1 MNRKKYKDPVIYLAM
16 ILALTLSSC
25 SRTLEDVFD
34 VPATERVLKVID
46 NCKSTLISS
55 KDGWYM
61 DYTAPDGYEAKF
73 VFRFSAHDS
82 VSTYADFSD
91 LTSIS
96 SYSLN
101 YGQGPILSF
110 DSYGQIHTLS
120 DPETAPLGAGHGG
133 DFEFVIM
140 SVTPDSIVLNGRK
153 NRDKVVLY
161 KAQNPIQ
168 NKLMIENCKKTLINS
183 PDGWYLD
190 YTTPSNFK
198 AKFVISFFNGDS
210 LRMYSDISNEI
221 KSTKYSFQY
230 AQVPLLS
237 FDSSSE
243 LYSLSNQKTN
253 QGDWRFIINTVS
265 ADSII
270 LTGRTNHDRVVLHK
284 AISGQENQIRLMKQ
298 FDISLGNS
306 INFFHSVTVGS
317 NKADFVLNENRKQF
331 EIATADGAKSLIDIN
346 YTPEGFDLASPI
358 SVGGTTVSQFVW
370 NNTTKKFVA
379 NQTAS
384 LDASNSTS
392 FSLGATANQILGS
405 YFDLVA
411 VSPAIASWY
420 STLSS
425 AFPTYSRSEIYLNA
439 PMKIETVTTTMVNN
453 VPIVKRDTAASISLI
468 SYTFLLNKTQTVTV
482 WNNFK
487 GTKITNPREDQ
498 ILLTQGVRDGENATD
513 LNLNKTVKNI
523 PTLFYNTSGFSV
535 YIRNSNI
542 YLISLKDSRSWFV
555 LRKGTQ
561 TIPIQT
567 IYK

>member
-1 MNRKKYKDPVIYLAM
+1 MNRKKYKEPAIYLAM
-16 ILALTLSSC
+16 LLALTLSSC

-34 VPATERVLKVID
+34 VPATERVLKVIE
-46 NCKSTLISS
+46 NCKTTLQSS

-73 VFRFSAHDS
+73 VFRFLAHDS

-91 LTSIS
+91 LTSNS

-110 DSYGQIHTLS
+110 DSYGQIHSLS

-140 SVTPDSIVLNGRK
+140 SVTSDSIVLNGRK
-153 NRDKVVLY
+153 NRDV
-161 KAQNPIQ
+161 
-168 NKLMIENCKKTLINS
+168 
-183 PDGWYLD
+183 
-190 YTTPSNFK
+190 
-198 AKFVISFFNGDS
+198 
-210 LRMYSDISNEI
+210 
-221 KSTKYSFQY
+221 
-230 AQVPLLS
+230 
-237 FDSSSE
+237 
-243 LYSLSNQKTN
+243 
-253 QGDWRFIINTVS
+253 
-265 ADSII
+265 
-270 LTGRTNHDRVVLHK
+270 VVLHK
-284 AISGQENQIRLMKQ
+284 AISGQENQIRLMRQ

-420 STLSS
+420 STLLS

-439 PMKIETVTTTMVNN
+439 PTRIETVTTTMVNN
-453 VPIVKRDTAASISLI
+453 VPNVKRDTAASIPLI
-468 SYTFLLNKTQTVTV
+468 SYTFLLNKTQAVTV

-561 TIPIQT
+561 IIPIQT